1 MLADVFEKFR
11 CSRLKDFE
19 LCSSHYLIV
28 LALGWDAMLNVTKVQ
43 LGLILDGDMFLFFE
57 KGKEAEFLTFLRDI
71 VNPTIGMSN
80 LIMYL
85 ETNNSYDYAI
95 SKFLLTGRFK
105 L

>member
-1 MLADVFEKFR
+1 
-11 CSRLKDFE
+11 
-19 LCSSHYLIV
+19 
-28 LALGWDAMLNVTKVQ
+28 
-43 LGLILDGDMFLFFE
+43 MFLFFE
-57 KGKEAEFLTFLRDI
+57 KGKEAEFLTFLRNI

-95 SKFLLTGRFK
+95 SKFLLSGRFK

>member
-1 MLADVFEKFR
+1 
-11 CSRLKDFE
+11 
-19 LCSSHYLIV
+19 
-28 LALGWDAMLNVTKVQ
+28 
-43 LGLILDGDMFLFFE
+43 MFLFFE

-95 SKFLLTGRFK
+95 SKFLLTDRFK